1 MNGGEAHALLTDGG
15 MQPVLL
21 SLAEWVWLHREDASI
36 VARYRQYVDWLIE
49 HRPDVAEY
57 ALAAMDQYPWSSLGG

>member
-49 HRPDVAEY
+49 HRPDVAED